1 MTRLPIPGADA
12 DSWGDILNDYLQV
25 SLASNGTL
33 KPDAVTPA
41 AIQDDS
47 VSGTKLQDNSIT
59 SAKLDVPGGSDG
71 QVLTKDSGTSS
82 GLAWTSTAGAPP
94 DADATTKGV
103 LRLAG
108 DLGGTATAP
117 TIPVLAGGSTA
128 QYFRGDK
135 SWQTLDKTAVGLAN
149 VDNTSDASKPIS
161 TATQTAL
168 NTKATTARTISAG
181 AGLTGGGDLSA
192 DRTIAANFG
201 ATAGTI
207 AQGNDSRITGAEQTA
222 NKGAANGYA
231 GLNASTVVP
240 TAQLGSGTADTTTF
254 LRGDNTWATTPAAPV
269 SSVAGKT
276 GAVTL
281 VKADVGLANVDN
293 TSDAN
298 KPVSTAQQTALD
310 GKVNTAIT
318 VSAGTGLTG
327 GGDLTA
333 NRTISANFGTSA
345 GTIAQGNDS
354 RITGA
359 EQTANKGAAN
369 GYAGLNASTVV
380 PTAQLGTGA
389 ATNATFL
396 RGDNVWAAAPVTSVA
411 SKTGAVTLVK
421 GDVGLGNV
429 DNTSDANK
437 PVSTAQQTALDG
449 KVNVTNG
456 GGETFFDAG
465 NSGTAITLNL
475 ANGNVQKL
483 TLTGNCTI
491 TLTSP
496 ATGAFRSLLL
506 YVFQDGTGSRTITW
520 PASVKWGTAGA
531 PTLSTAASKMDK
543 ILLDTVD
550 GGTNWYGS
558 AGPGGY

>member
-207 AQGNDSRITGAEQTA
+207 AQGNDSRIVGAEQTS

-231 GLNASTVVP
+231 GLNSSTVVP
-240 TAQLGSGTADTTTF
+240 SAQLGSGTADTTTF

-281 VKADVGLANVDN
+281 VKGDVGLANVDN
-293 TSDAN
+293 TSDTN

-310 GKVNTAIT
+310 GKANAAIT

-333 NRTISANFGTSA
+333 NRTISANFGTAA

-449 KVNVTNG
+449 KVNITNG

-496 ATGAFRSLLL
+496 ASGAFRSLLL

>member
-25 SLASNGTL
+25 SLAANGTL

-47 VSGTKLQDNSIT
+47 VSGTKLQDSSIT
-59 SAKLDVPGGSDG
+59 SAKLDVTGGTDG
-71 QVLTKDSGTSS
+71 QVLTKDSGSSS
-82 GLAWTSTAGAPP
+82 GLAWTSAAGSAP
-94 DADATTKGV
+94 DASTTAKGLV
-103 LRLAG
+103 KLAG
-108 DLGGTATAP
+108 DLGGTADLP
-117 TIPVLAGGSTA
+117 TVPGLAGKA
-128 QYFRGDK
+128 
-135 SWQTLDKTAVGLAN
+135 
-149 VDNTSDASKPIS
+149 
-161 TATQTAL
+161 
-168 NTKATTARTISAG
+168 ATTTTISAG
-181 AGLTGGGDLSA
+181 TGLTGGGDLSA
-192 DRTIAANFG
+192 NRTIAANFG
-201 ATAGTI
+201 TAAGTI
-207 AQGNDSRITGAEQTA
+207 AQGNDSRIVGAEQTS

-231 GLNASTVVP
+231 SLNSSTVVP
-240 TAQLGSGTADTTTF
+240 TSQLGSGTADTTTF

-310 GKVNTAIT
+310 GKVNTTVT

-333 NRTISANFGTSA
+333 NRTISANFGTGA

-369 GYAGLNASTVV
+369 GYAGLSSSTVV

-411 SKTGAVTLVK
+411 SKTGAVTLAK
-421 GDVGLGNV
+421 ADVGLANV

-496 ATGAFRSLLL
+496 ASGAFRSLLL

-550 GGTNWYGS
+550 GGTTWYGS

>member
-33 KPDAVTPA
+33 KPDAVTPS

-71 QVLTKDSGTSS
+71 QVLTKDSGSSS
-82 GLAWTSTAGAPP
+82 GLAWTTTAGSAP
-94 DADATTKGV
+94 DADATTKG
-103 LRLAG
+103 LIKLAG
-108 DLGGTATAP
+108 DLGGTASAP
-117 TIPVLAGGSTA
+117 TVPVLAGGSTT

-149 VDNTSDASKPIS
+149 VDNTSDANKPVS

-168 NTKATTARTISAG
+168 NAKAPTTRAISAG
-181 AGLTGGGDLSA
+181 TGLTGGGDLSA
-192 DRTIAANFG
+192 DRTLAANFG
-201 ATAGTI
+201 TTAGTI
-207 AQGNDSRITGAEQTA
+207 AQGDDSRIVGAEQTS

-310 GKVNTAIT
+310 GKANTSIT

-333 NRTISANFGTSA
+333 NRTIAANFGTGA
-345 GTIAQGNDS
+345 GTIAQGNDG

-359 EQTANKGAAN
+359 EQTSNKGAAN

-411 SKTGAVTLVK
+411 SKTGAVTLTQS
-421 GDVGLGNV
+421 DVGLANV
-429 DNTSDANK
+429 NNTSDANK

-496 ATGAFRSLLL
+496 ASGAFRSLLL
-506 YVFQDGTGSRTITW
+506 YVFQDATGSRTITW

-531 PTLSTAASKMDK
+531 PTLSTTASKMDK

>member
-33 KPDAVTPA
+33 KPDAVTPS

-71 QVLTKDSGTSS
+71 QVLTKDSGSSS
-82 GLAWTSTAGAPP
+82 GLAWTTTAGSAP
-94 DADATTKGV
+94 DADATTKG
-103 LRLAG
+103 LIKLAG
-108 DLGGTATAP
+108 DLGGTASAP
-117 TIPVLAGGSTA
+117 TVPVLAGGSTT

-149 VDNTSDASKPIS
+149 VDNTSDANKPVS

-168 NTKATTARTISAG
+168 NAKAPTTRAISAG
-181 AGLTGGGDLSA
+181 TGLTGGGDLSA
-192 DRTIAANFG
+192 DRTLAANFG
-201 ATAGTI
+201 TTAGTI
-207 AQGNDSRITGAEQTA
+207 AQGDDSRIVGAEQTS

-310 GKVNTAIT
+310 GKANTSIT
-318 VSAGTGLTG
+318 ISAGTGLTG

-333 NRTISANFGTSA
+333 NRTIAANFGTGA
-345 GTIAQGNDS
+345 GTIAQGNDG

-359 EQTANKGAAN
+359 EQTSNKGAAN

-411 SKTGAVTLVK
+411 SKTGAVTLTQS
-421 GDVGLGNV
+421 DVGLANV
-429 DNTSDANK
+429 NNTSDANK

-496 ATGAFRSLLL
+496 ASGAFRSLLL
-506 YVFQDGTGSRTITW
+506 YVFQDATGSRTITW

-531 PTLSTAASKMDK
+531 PTLSTTASKMDK

>member
-47 VSGTKLQDNSIT
+47 VAGTKLQDSSIT

-71 QVLTKDSGTSS
+71 QVLTKDSGSSS
-82 GLAWTSTAGAPP
+82 GLAWTTTSGSAP
-94 DADATTKGV
+94 DADATTKG
-103 LRLAG
+103 LIKLAG
-108 DLGGTATAP
+108 DLGGTADTP
-117 TIPVLAGGSTA
+117 TVPA
-128 QYFRGDK
+128 
-135 SWQTLDKTAVGLAN
+135 LAN
-149 VDNTSDASKPIS
+149 KVATSTTI
-161 TATQTAL
+161 TAGT
-168 NTKATTARTISAG
+168 
-181 AGLTGGGDLSA
+181 GLTGGGDLSA
-192 DRTIAANFG
+192 NRTIAANFG
-201 ATAGTI
+201 TGAGTI
-207 AQGNDSRITGAEQTA
+207 AQGNDSRITGAEQTT
-222 NKGAANGYA
+222 NKAAANGYA
-231 GLNASTVVP
+231 SLNSSTVVP

-254 LRGDNTWATTPAAPV
+254 LRGDNTWTTTPAAPV

-276 GAVTL
+276 GVVTL

-310 GKVNTAIT
+310 AKANTTIT
-318 VSAGTGLTG
+318 ISAGTGLTG

-333 NRTISANFGTSA
+333 NRTISANFGTGS

-359 EQTANKGAAN
+359 EQTVNKGAAN
-369 GYAGLNASTVV
+369 GYAGLNSSTVV

-389 ATNATFL
+389 ATGATFL

-421 GDVGLGNV
+421 ADVGLANV

-496 ATGAFRSLLL
+496 ASGAFRSLLL

-520 PASVKWGTAGA
+520 PGSVKWGTAGA

>member
-33 KPDAVTPA
+33 KPDAVTPS

-71 QVLTKDSGTSS
+71 QVLTKDSGSSS
-82 GLAWTSTAGAPP
+82 GLAWTTTAGSAP
-94 DADATTKGV
+94 DADATTKG
-103 LRLAG
+103 LIKLAG
-108 DLGGTATAP
+108 DLGGTASAP
-117 TIPVLAGGSTA
+117 TVPVLAGGSTT

-149 VDNTSDASKPIS
+149 VDNTSDANKPVS

-168 NTKATTARTISAG
+168 NAKAPTTRAISAG
-181 AGLTGGGDLSA
+181 TGLTGGGDLSA
-192 DRTIAANFG
+192 DRTLAANFG
-201 ATAGTI
+201 TTAGTI
-207 AQGNDSRITGAEQTA
+207 AQGDDSRIVGAEQTA

-293 TSDAN
+293 TTDAN

-310 GKVNTAIT
+310 GKANTSIT

-333 NRTISANFGTSA
+333 NRTIAANFGTGA
-345 GTIAQGNDS
+345 GTIAQGNDG

-359 EQTANKGAAN
+359 EQTSNKGAAN

-411 SKTGAVTLVK
+411 SKTGAVTLTQS
-421 GDVGLGNV
+421 DVGLANV
-429 DNTSDANK
+429 NNTSDANK

-496 ATGAFRSLLL
+496 ASGAFRSLLL
-506 YVFQDGTGSRTITW
+506 YVFQDATGSRTITW

-531 PTLSTAASKMDK
+531 PTLSTTASKMDK

>member
-1 MTRLPIPGADA
+1 
-12 DSWGDILNDYLQV
+12 
-25 SLASNGTL
+25 
-33 KPDAVTPA
+33 
-41 AIQDDS
+41 
-47 VSGTKLQDNSIT
+47 
-59 SAKLDVPGGSDG
+59 
-71 QVLTKDSGTSS
+71 
-82 GLAWTSTAGAPP
+82 
-94 DADATTKGV
+94 
-103 LRLAG
+103 
-108 DLGGTATAP
+108 
-117 TIPVLAGGSTA
+117 
-128 QYFRGDK
+128 
-135 SWQTLDKTAVGLAN
+135 
-149 VDNTSDASKPIS
+149 
-161 TATQTAL
+161 
-168 NTKATTARTISAG
+168 
-181 AGLTGGGDLSA
+181 
-192 DRTIAANFG
+192 
-201 ATAGTI
+201 
-207 AQGNDSRITGAEQTA
+207 
-222 NKGAANGYA
+222 
-231 GLNASTVVP
+231 
-240 TAQLGSGTADTTTF
+240 
-254 LRGDNTWATTPAAPV
+254 V

-310 GKVNTAIT
+310 GKANTSIT
-318 VSAGTGLTG
+318 ISAGTGLTG

-333 NRTISANFGTSA
+333 NRTIAANFGTGA
-345 GTIAQGNDS
+345 GTIAQGNDG

-359 EQTANKGAAN
+359 EQTSNKGAAN

-411 SKTGAVTLVK
+411 SKTGAVTLTQS
-421 GDVGLGNV
+421 DVGLANV
-429 DNTSDANK
+429 NNTSDANK
-437 PVSTAQQTALDG
+437 PVSTAQQAALDG

-496 ATGAFRSLLL
+496 ASGAFRSLLL
-506 YVFQDGTGSRTITW
+506 YVFQDATGSRTITW

-531 PTLSTAASKMDK
+531 PTLSTTASKMDK

>member
-47 VSGTKLQDNSIT
+47 VSGTKLQDSSIT

-71 QVLTKDSGTSS
+71 QVLTKDSGATS
-82 GLAWTSTAGAPP
+82 GLAWTTAAGSAP
-94 DADATTKGV
+94 DADATTKG
-103 LRLAG
+103 LIKLTG
-108 DLGGTATAP
+108 DLGGTANSP
-117 TIPVLAGGSTA
+117 TVP
-128 QYFRGDK
+128 
-135 SWQTLDKTAVGLAN
+135 GLIGKA
-149 VDNTSDASKPIS
+149 A
-161 TATQTAL
+161 A
-168 NTKATTARTISAG
+168 ATTITAG
-181 AGLTGGGDLSA
+181 TGLTGGGDLSA
-192 DRTIAANFG
+192 NRTIAANFG
-201 ATAGTI
+201 SSAGTI
-207 AQGNDSRITGAEQTA
+207 AQGNDSRIVGAEQTS
-222 NKGAANGYA
+222 NKGVASGYA
-231 GLNASTVVP
+231 SLNSSTVVP
-240 TAQLGSGTADTTTF
+240 TAQLGSGTADATTF

-269 SSVAGKT
+269 ASVAGKT

-310 GKVNTAIT
+310 GKANTTIT

-327 GGDLTA
+327 GGDLTT
-333 NRTISANFGTSA
+333 NRTISANFGTGA

-359 EQTANKGAAN
+359 EQTTNKGAAN

-389 ATNATFL
+389 ATSATFL

-411 SKTGAVTLVK
+411 GQTGVVTLTQT
-421 GDVGLGNV
+421 DVGLANV
-429 DNTSDANK
+429 NNTSDANK

-496 ATGAFRSLLL
+496 ASGAFRSLLL

-520 PASVKWGTAGA
+520 PGSVKWGTAGA

>member
-33 KPDAVTPA
+33 KPDAVTPS

-71 QVLTKDSGTSS
+71 QVLTKDSGSSS
-82 GLAWTSTAGAPP
+82 GLAWTTTAGSAP
-94 DADATTKGV
+94 DADATTKG
-103 LRLAG
+103 LIKLAG
-108 DLGGTATAP
+108 DLGGTASAP
-117 TIPVLAGGSTA
+117 TVPVLAGGSTT

-149 VDNTSDASKPIS
+149 VDNTSDANKPVS

-168 NTKATTARTISAG
+168 NAKAPTTRAISAG
-181 AGLTGGGDLSA
+181 TGLTGGGDLSA
-192 DRTIAANFG
+192 DRTLAANFG
-201 ATAGTI
+201 TTAGTI
-207 AQGNDSRITGAEQTA
+207 AQGDDSRIVGAEQTA

-310 GKVNTAIT
+310 GKANTSIT

-333 NRTISANFGTSA
+333 NRTIAANFGTGA
-345 GTIAQGNDS
+345 GTIAQGNDG

-411 SKTGAVTLVK
+411 SKTGAVTLTQS
-421 GDVGLGNV
+421 DVGLANV
-429 DNTSDANK
+429 NNTSDANK

-496 ATGAFRSLLL
+496 ASGAFRSLLL
-506 YVFQDGTGSRTITW
+506 YVFQDATGSRTITW

-531 PTLSTAASKMDK
+531 PTLSTTASKMDK